1 MNAHQFPKWGR
12 TPGAYVLIRMLA
24 LLLLA
29 GFVLIPAT
37 VAHAQSPG
45 ETDPAFGYSEWPD
58 DELFVAYPPQASGAQ
73 RLSVL
78 EPTGMLDSQ
87 TESEHIVLD
96 AANSHDAVA
105 VVGGRFL
112 TYERDSVLY
121 AFRHNA
127 TKVGLKFFD
136 PNTTNPV
143 SQLDALADRITG
155 STDYIALGAGDMDG
169 VLAADGEYR
178 EEAIVAWAKAS
189 GDYKFPVS
197 VAVLTFGEATE
208 ASPAPTSVTIAG
220 SSTTID
226 GASIASKTVRPVDTA
241 LSLAVGD
248 FNGDDV
254 KEVAVAYISDKSRVT
269 IDIFQYSVT
278 VEGVDIIRTLTRV
291 GSTTVNAGTNTLS
304 ESLSLAAGNF
314 DGDMEHGRDELA
326 LATSE
331 RSVAEH
337 DLKLRIFD
345 IMCTDGAD
353 CSTAPDM
360 TIMQSGTSS
369 NIAAPIIDLSP
380 SAVRKVQ
387 IVSGVFAIHASNP
400 NQRQIAAT
408 YTTETT
414 IFRHAK
420 VRIVDINTGLGVML
434 GNELTVGTPSGDRF
448 WLTAGGFKGS
458 RSEFD
463 PLWSLVWS
471 SFSTTGAKYQHSYLH
486 PVTFPAP
493 PEIISVWQSPDLVAD
508 GTSGSR
514 APVIAADTNGDS
526 MYLGAPIHIIL
537 YDVLSLDYI
546 LEEPPKHAMWDPER
560 AQVYNISRND
570 EFNITLRET
579 EDTSF
584 STKTT
589 DTSDWSIG
597 GSASASASITAKEN
611 FSTVI
616 GGESAEMTA
625 GISGKVGYDY
635 KEHESDYNSSALQRT
650 VTYGGSTNRDD
661 YVVGRLQLIHV
672 WRYRL
677 YGINATDPNE
687 FVFYEIVI
695 PGNSLGLYGEDLS
708 NPEVL
713 YTDAGGLN
721 FDWYRPT
728 HENGNV
734 LSYPQYFEKPSDLGK
749 YTIPC
754 EPGTPDCEDGQKEV
768 WGLMLPPTLKYCDG
782 NSAPV
787 SLTFSEASGS
797 GEEHSSSHTMAE
809 NLAVKGSFKS
819 EVTIGTKRKGAS
831 VSTSVSAEA
840 EFHNSNSWGSATTS
854 DYKTS
859 ATTGIT
865 LNTSGCTALTSYAYY
880 PVFYQATDGTIK
892 AVFSADPMAQGST
905 GVEWWTDNYGQLPD
919 LALNLP
925 LRFYLY
931 TNSQW
936 NTKSWAPT
944 ASNTRKLTR
953 SFFVR
958 RSEMNTETGTYDEYA
973 GAVTDGDTAILET
986 RVYNYSVTQHV
997 TQTTTVR
1004 FDAVAYDWT
1013 TNKEVGTR
1021 TPIGT
1026 ATLPLMAPR
1035 EMVTVS
1041 IPWNTTGMSLGGT
1054 QMYRIYMV
1062 LDPDNVVKE
1071 KYEIESKATQ
1081 FYLTIEQNNPAGGYW
1096 TSCADLSDAE
1106 YAAKNCIDPAQ
1117 NNEGYAYVTVTKT
1130 PTAGGLGQKL
1140 DADVS
1145 MDDGGL
1151 AAVDAEGNVVTG
1163 PVDAKQ
1169 GQPLEIRITVH
1180 SDTPGH
1186 EFSHVLIFDGDP
1198 KDGGMLIAG
1207 KQIFVGDASDAGSSV
1222 WFEWVPNKEGAH
1234 TLYAVVTETLSD
1246 AQTGNN
1252 TDTMEVNVL
1261 STGSRCLLPIVFN
1274 Q

>member
-1 MNAHQFPKWGR
+1 MNASQVTKPKSMPKIR
-12 TPGAYVLIRMLA
+12 ILIRLFA

-29 GFVLIPAT
+29 GCLLIPVTTAY
-37 VAHAQSPG
+37 AQSPG
-45 ETDPAFGYSEWPD
+45 DTDPAYGYSEWPD
-58 DELFVAYPPQASGAQ
+58 DEFFVAYPVQPSGAQ
-73 RLSVL
+73 RMSIYQ
-78 EPTGMLDSQ
+78 PSGGLDTQ
-87 TESEHIVLD
+87 TEEDTIVHA
-96 AANSHDAVA
+96 AANAHDAVA
-105 VVGGRFL
+105 AVGGRFL
-112 TYERDSVLY
+112 TCEHDSVLY
-121 AFRHNA
+121 AFRHN
-127 TKVGLKFFD
+127 TTQVGLKFFD
-136 PNTTNPV
+136 PNTANPV
-143 SQLDALADRITG
+143 TQLDSLADRIPG

-169 VLAADGEYR
+169 VLAVDGEYR
-178 EEAIVAWAKAS
+178 EEAIVAWAKPS
-189 GDYKFPVS
+189 GDNKLPVS
-197 VAVLTFGEATE
+197 VAVLTFGDASE
-208 ASPAPTSVTIAG
+208 ASPTPSSVTIALG
-220 SSTTID
+220 STTID
-226 GASIASKTVRPVDTA
+226 RESVVLKVVRPIDTA
-241 LSLAVGD
+241 ISLAVGD

-291 GSTTVNAGTNTLS
+291 GSTNVTIGTYILN
-304 ESLSLAAGNF
+304 ESVSLAAGNF

-326 LATSE
+326 LATSQHADPE
-331 RSVAEH
+331 HSV
-337 DLKLRIFD
+337 KLRMFD
-345 IMCTDGAD
+345 VTCTDGAD

-360 TIMQSGTSS
+360 TIMQSGADSNLAATVTSY
-369 NIAAPIIDLSP
+369 SP
-380 SAVRKVQ
+380 SAARKVQ
-387 IVSGVFAIHASNP
+387 IVSGVFVLHPENP
-400 NQRQIAAT
+400 TRQQIAAT
-408 YTTETT
+408 YTNSLSPMR
-414 IFRHAK
+414 FGM
-420 VRIVDINTGLGVML
+420 VRIVDINSGLGITLGQESLPGVM
-434 GNELTVGTPSGDRF
+434 GNELF

-458 RSEFD
+458 RSTYD

-471 SFSTTGAKYQHSYLH
+471 SWTSSGNYQHVYIH
-486 PVTFPAP
+486 PATFPSAP
-493 PEIISVWQSPDLVAD
+493 GFYSVWQSPEVVSAP
-508 GTSGSR
+508 TSGGR
-514 APVIAADTNGDS
+514 APIVAADVDGDS
-526 MYLGAPIHIIL
+526 MYLGAPVHIVL

-546 LEEPPKHAMWDPER
+546 LEEPPKHAFWDPDK
-560 AQVYNISRND
+560 AQVYSVSRND
-570 EFNITLRET
+570 DFNITLR
-579 EDTSF
+579 DTSDTTF

-597 GSASASASITAKEN
+597 GSASASASMTVKEN

-616 GGESAEMTA
+616 GGESAELTA

-635 KEHESDYNSSALQRT
+635 KEHESDYNSNSLQRT

-661 YVVGRLQLIHV
+661 YIVGRLQLINV

-677 YGINATDPNE
+677 YGIVATEPGE
-687 FVFYEIVI
+687 EPFYEIVI

-708 NPEVL
+708 DPEVL

-728 HENGNV
+728 HENGNI
-734 LSYPQYFEKPSDLGK
+734 LSYPQYFAKPSDLGS

-754 EPGTPDCEDGQKEV
+754 EPGSSGCVDGQKTV
-768 WGLMLPPTLKYCDG
+768 LGLMLPPMLKYCDG

-809 NLAVKGSFKS
+809 NLAVKASFKS
-819 EVTIGTKRKGAS
+819 DVTVGTKRKGAS
-831 VSTSVSAEA
+831 LSTSVSAEA

-865 LNTSGCTALTSYAYY
+865 LNTSGCSAITAYGYY

-892 AVFSADPMAQGST
+892 ATFAADPLVGNSGA
-905 GVEWWTDNYGQLPD
+905 EWWTDNYGQLPD

-925 LRFYLY
+925 LRYYLY

-944 ASNTRKLTR
+944 ASNTRKKTQ

-958 RSEMNTETGTYDEYA
+958 RNEMNMETGTYDEYA
-973 GAVTDGDTAILET
+973 GAVTDGDTARLEV
-986 RVYNYSVTQHV
+986 RVYNYSVTQFV
-997 TQTTTVR
+997 TQTATVR

-1013 TNKEVGTR
+1013 TNKETGAR
-1021 TPIGT
+1021 TTIGT
-1026 ATLPLMAPR
+1026 TDLPLMAPR

-1041 IPWNTTGMSLGGT
+1041 IPWNTTGMSLGGS

-1062 LDPDNVVKE
+1062 LDPNNIVNE

-1081 FYLTIEQNNPAGGYW
+1081 YYFTIEQNNPAGGYW
-1096 TSCADLSDAE
+1096 TSCADLSDAD

-1130 PTAGGLGQKL
+1130 PTTGGQGKLL

-1151 AAVDAEGNVVTG
+1151 AAVDAEGNLVTG
-1163 PVDAKQ
+1163 PVEVMQDE
-1169 GQPLEIRITVH
+1169 PLEIRITVH
-1180 SDTPGH
+1180 TDTPGTDY
-1186 EFSHVLIFDGDP
+1186 SNVLIFDGDP
-1198 KDGGMLIAG
+1198 KQGGSIIAG
-1207 KQIFVGDASDAGSSV
+1207 KQIFVGAAGEAGSSV
-1222 WFEWVPNKEGAH
+1222 WFEWVSTKAGAH

-1246 AQTGNN
+1246 AQPNNN
-1252 TDTMEVNVL
+1252 TDTMDVNVL
-1261 STGSRCLLPIVFN
+1261 SQGSRLLCPAIFN
-1274 Q
+1274 P